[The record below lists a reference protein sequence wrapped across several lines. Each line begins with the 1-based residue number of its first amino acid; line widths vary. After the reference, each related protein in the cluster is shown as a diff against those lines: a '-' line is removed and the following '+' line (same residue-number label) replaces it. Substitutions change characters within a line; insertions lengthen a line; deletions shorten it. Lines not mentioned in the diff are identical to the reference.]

1 MLTWKLA
8 RVSSVIRFTVNR
20 CIMTL
25 MFAFGSLREF
35 AYTQLSHIGSLGD
48 EAGEGVI
55 STAIVVMIMAF
66 LAVGLWVAFK
76 LIMSNATSSIST
88 QVAKIGQ

>member
-1 MLTWKLA
+1 MPTWKLA
-8 RVSSVIRFTVNR
+8 RVSSTVHYTVTR
-20 CIMTL
+20 CIVALTL
-25 MFAFGSLREF
+25 IATDLWGFMG
-35 AYTQLSHIGSLGD
+35 TQLGYASD
-48 EAGEGVI
+48 ETGEGVI

-88 QVAKIGQ
+88 QVSQIGQ

>member
-8 RVSSVIRFTVNR
+8 RVSSIIRFAVNR

-25 MFAFGSLREF
+25 MFAFGSLRDF
-35 AYTQLSHIGSLGD
+35 VYAQLSHIGGLGD

>member
-1 MLTWKLA
+1 MPTGKLA
-8 RVSSVIRFTVNR
+8 RVSSTAHYTVTR
-20 CIMTL
+20 CIVALTIIATDL
-25 MFAFGSLREF
+25 WGFVGARLD
-35 AYTQLSHIGSLGD
+35 YLDNLGD
-48 EAGEGVI
+48 ETGEGVI

-88 QVAKIGQ
+88 QVSQIGQ

>member
-1 MLTWKLA
+1 MPTWKLA
-8 RVSSVIRFTVNR
+8 RVSSTVHYAVSR
-20 CIMTL
+20 CIVTL
-25 MFAFGSLREF
+25 TLIATDLWGFMG
-35 AYTQLSHIGSLGD
+35 TQLGDLGD
-48 EAGEGVI
+48 ETGEGVI

-88 QVAKIGQ
+88 QVSQIGQ

>member
-1 MLTWKLA
+1 MLTRKLA
-8 RVSSVIRFTVNR
+8 RVSSIILFAVNR
-20 CIMTL
+20 CIMALT
-25 MFAFGSLREF
+25 FAFGTLSEF
-35 AYTQLSHIGSLGD
+35 AFTQLSHIGRLGD
-48 EAGEGVI
+48 EEGEGVI

>member
-1 MLTWKLA
+1 MLTRKLA
-8 RVSSVIRFTVNR
+8 RATLTIHYTVDR
-20 CIMTL
+20 CILFLVFLIEDTRKSWH
-25 MFAFGSLREF
+25 SL
-35 AYTQLSHIGSLGD
+35 IGSVDLAND
-48 EAGEGVI
+48 AGEGVI

-88 QVAKIGQ
+88 QVSKLGQ